1 MPQNSTYQLN
11 EDQIQNDSKCK
22 TFFFQFNYN
31 NQLI

>member
-22 TFFFQFNYN
+22 TFFFSI
-31 NQLI
+31 QL